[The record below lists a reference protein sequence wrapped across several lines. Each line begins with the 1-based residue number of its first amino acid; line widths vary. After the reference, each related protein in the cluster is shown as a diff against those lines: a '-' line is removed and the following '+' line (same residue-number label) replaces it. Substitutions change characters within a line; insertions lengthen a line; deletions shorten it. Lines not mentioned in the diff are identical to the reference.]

1 MAGSHRSLHC
11 MIGGCGVPIVL
22 PFCLHMLGTK
32 WFGRWDLS
40 LSLSL
45 SAQWHLKWGK
55 PRIESKAQL
64 PQIPRRCNK
73 FFLSYF
79 AHTLHPKVS
88 APIIEGTLSIPVIVI
103 VQHYMYNIVYMSTST
118 NPNEEYDS
126 RACCVLNPY
135 ESLMNYW
142 SRNPHK
148 DIVHIRCIHFIVYG
162 HLDWPTKVKVAS
174 ITLKNNVQAQIV
186 GYHLPRHSLGF
197 FCAYANVWNT
207 IKHEHVEIGI

>member
-1 MAGSHRSLHC
+1 MIREVGS
-11 MIGGCGVPIVL
+11 
-22 PFCLHMLGTK
+22 
-32 WFGRWDLS
+32 LS

-45 SAQWHLKWGK
+45 RPTAFEMGK
-55 PRIESKAQL
+55 AKDWKQSTTTSNSKKVQ
-64 PQIPRRCNK
+64 QKI
-73 FFLSYF
+73 LSHF

-88 APIIEGTLSIPVIVI
+88 APIIEGTLSILVIVI

-126 RACCVLNPY
+126 RVCCVLNPY

-197 FCAYANVWNT
+197 FCAYANAWNT